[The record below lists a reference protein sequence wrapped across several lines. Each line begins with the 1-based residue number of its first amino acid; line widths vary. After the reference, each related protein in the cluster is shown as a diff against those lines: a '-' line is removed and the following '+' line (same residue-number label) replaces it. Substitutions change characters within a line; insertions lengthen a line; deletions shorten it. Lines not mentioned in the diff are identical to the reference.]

1 MMISKIRQFG
11 LFLILLAVSVLFA
24 YCLPPRGD
32 GNLNPFQQLY
42 LSSKD
47 GDKGSPSSDPDE
59 SDPDESDPDERDPDD
74 DSDDDDDDG
83 DSDSDESSIDKE
95 QIPYNMKLDTMVLLG
110 CENTRVDFTFKMSA
124 FGSGGIKIK
133 KVLSN
138 KSIDELKKYPYHQA
152 DPFLTLIS
160 STDPDNTNV
169 GSNSAFRGVA
179 FHNRLNRLQ
188 NHLRTLKT
196 AVDEDPDN
204 YLTELSGQPL
214 SVKDGG
220 SGQIWMSNFDQRDLL
235 VGFRRGRTP
244 LTYFNEEAQERYI
257 HGRYYTIGISDLTDN
272 SYIIESIEEF
282 NPRANSTKNWD
293 CPEVYQYHIKRHSD
307 RTADGESSCTDDAGD
322 DQASYNLIKRVL
334 KQKSGDRDKW
344 NINVSEKCISPKS
357 SSTRC
362 YPNGVTQVSYDLND
376 CSRRSNNFCPHYF
389 SICLRSFS
397 N

>member
-1 MMISKIRQFG
+1 MISKIRQFG
-11 LFLILLAVSVLFA
+11 LFLILLSVSFLFA

-42 LSSKD
+42 LSSKE
-47 GDKGSPSSDPDE
+47 GDKDNSNNDSNKE
-59 SDPDESDPDERDPDD
+59 EDPDERDPDERDPED
-74 DSDDDDDDG
+74 DDDDDDDG
-83 DSDSDESSIDKE
+83 DDSNNDEPSIDRE
-95 QIPYNMKLDTMVLLG
+95 QTPYNMKLDTMVLLG
-110 CENTRVDFTFKMSA
+110 CENTRVDFTFKMGA

-138 KSIDELKKYPYHQA
+138 KSINELKKYPYHQA

-160 STDPDNTNV
+160 LSDPDNINAG
-169 GSNSAFRGVA
+169 GSVFRTTS

-188 NHLRTLKT
+188 SHLQTLKT
-196 AVDEDPDN
+196 EVDDDPDN
-204 YLTELSGQPL
+204 YLTELGGQPL
-214 SVKDGG
+214 SVQNKIPARSLD
-220 SGQIWMSNFDQRDLL
+220 SFFDQRDLF
-235 VGFRRGRTP
+235 VGFRKGRTP
-244 LTYFNEEAQERYI
+244 LTYFKEKDQERYI

-272 SYIIESIEEF
+272 SYVLESIEEF
-282 NPRANSTKNWD
+282 NPRADSRRNWD
-293 CPEVYQYHIKRHSD
+293 CPEVYQYHIKRHND

-334 KQKSGDRDKW
+334 KHKSRDRDKW

-357 SSTRC
+357 SSIRC
-362 YPNGVTQVSYDLND
+362 YPNGVQKVSYDVND
-376 CSRRSNNFCPHYF
+376 CSRNSQNFCPHYF